1 MWTNP
6 LGESCQEYETNGWC
20 SNGKPTAKGKAE
32 GGFGQGFNFPE
43 NNCKACGAD
52 VVDRPLLTIENAKK
66 RFTRWRDR
74 ESHLAL
80 NPSFKVNPYKNTT
93 CGDEGCDGS
102 KRNDC
107 TRCGGG
113 IPRKDFKTAVVA
125 FENELFDTYASRRTK
140 MLSQLGKYLMAD
152 GKKSFGRFALEG
164 NYLVTFDDGTRLP
177 PLNPALDPD
186 PPKYAL
192 QYADKGTSGYG
203 CKGCINYRKGSWGIL
218 TKAPG
223 NLALAKGKWLGGRYA
238 INRRWGNWTHRA
250 DGKIELQGSQGHCLD
265 FEKKCKTKKTLFRG
279 MGSRKQEHLQTTQMC
294 KPNEKADTF
303 TVRKCQDAPSF
314 QFVD

>member
-43 NNCKACGAD
+43 NNCKSCGAD
-52 VVDRPLLTIENAKK
+52 VVDRPLLTLDHAKK
-66 RFTRWRDR
+66 RFSLWRDR
-74 ESHLAL
+74 ASHWPL
-80 NPSFKVNPYKNTT
+80 NASYKGNPYKNKS
-93 CGDEGCDGS
+93 CDDEGCDGS

-113 IPRKDFKTAVVA
+113 IPRKDFKPAVVA
-125 FENELFDTYASRRTK
+125 FENGLFDTYASKTK
-140 MLSQLGKYLMAD
+140 LGKYLLAD

-164 NYLVTFDDGTRLP
+164 NYLVTFDDGTGLSP
-177 PLNPALDPD
+177 LDPTGD
-186 PPKYAL
+186 PTKYAL
-192 QYADKGTSGYG
+192 QYTDKRANQCDVQPRDRCVKSSGKCRYNCIYYG
-203 CKGCINYRKGSWGIL
+203 QRGSRGIL
-218 TKAPG
+218 TTMPHIV
-223 NLALAKGKWLGGRYA
+223 KGG
-238 INRRWGNWTHRA
+238 RWGNWTHRA
-250 DGKIELQGSQGHCLD
+250 DGKMELQGSQGHCLD
-265 FEKKCKTKKTLFRG
+265 FENKCDSGGGRRRLFYG
-279 MGSRKQEHLQTTQMC
+279 TGKQENLAVTSLC
-294 KPNEKADTF
+294 NPNEKADTF